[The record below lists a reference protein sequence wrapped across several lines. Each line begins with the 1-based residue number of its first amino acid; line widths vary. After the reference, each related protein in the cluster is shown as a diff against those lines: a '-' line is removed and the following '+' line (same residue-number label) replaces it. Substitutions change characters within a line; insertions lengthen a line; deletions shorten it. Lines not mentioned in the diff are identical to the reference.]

1 MPGAKKK
8 KMGNGKPPAAR
19 QLSLKDDRDPQQHY
33 GRVVKQWGHGI
44 VTVRYYGRGRGTET
58 DDRLREIRA
67 KVPIRRKEKKLRV
80 AVDGLVI
87 FSPGTLVRKRWGM
100 SSIPTGKVRRI
111 SSGARENYRRNWWVL
126 GHEMNPMRGIL
137 SQSSFR
143 MGMKRGMIIKKQ
155 NKNDKIENQ
164 IKMIKLKNQ
173 KKGWGN

>member
-19 QLSLKDDRDPQQHY
+19 QLSLKDDSDPQQHY

-67 KVPIRRKEKKLRV
+67 KVPIRRKEKKLRI

-87 FSPGTLVRKRWGM
+87 FSLRDFGSEAMGDVIHTYREGEENQLRRQGELPAELVG
-100 SSIPTGKVRRI
+100 
-111 SSGARENYRRNWWVL
+111 SGARDEPD
-126 GHEMNPMRGIL
+126 EEDP
-137 SQSSFR
+137 FA
-143 MGMKRGMIIKKQ
+143 
-155 NKNDKIENQ
+155 IEFSD
-164 IKMIKLKNQ
+164 
-173 KKGWGN
+173 GGEEEEVDY